1 MKSLHHLLLS
11 LLLLGTSAAHAQK
24 NIANDELDLTSGTR
38 VQVRSV
44 FDPLPPSGYAPM
56 RIVATNGTGRNA
68 RWAFDFHSQTQ
79 DYRQHN
85 EHDSSFAVDVP
96 ARSTQSALFMVPLAV
111 DYDNSGSGSSGHL
124 LRVSVSGTGFDGSP
138 KTDHENRIGGFP
150 ALALSESLAEFS
162 ITKLNKELESKARSV
177 HGSFYG
183 GAATFGS
190 RFEPADLPD
199 SWLGYSGFDF
209 ILLSSTDWQK
219 LKPGVKRA
227 LLEWVRLGGRLHVY
241 LSPGASP
248 ESLGLPALAS
258 AGSHMVSLGKI
269 MTMSWDGK
277 NLPATQTVN
286 RYWGESQRAN
296 TLRSDYARV
305 GVWPLLAL
313 LGTRSFASWQV
324 IVFLVAFG
332 MLVGPVNLFVLAPA
346 GKRHKLFITT
356 PLLSIGAS
364 LVMVVLILLQDGTG
378 GVGRRFIA
386 INLEPGEAAA
396 YVTQEQVSRTG
407 VLLGAG
413 FEMKQPVLIEP
424 LVMPDSPWV
433 KLKKTST
440 AQPASLTQDGRERRG
455 NFFQSRAEQGQVL
468 RAAVSTRARLELK
481 AAAAPDAAP
490 TLVSALGFTVDELF
504 YTDAA
509 GVQWRLEKP
518 LSTGQSATLVKT
530 DDSAQR
536 LWCEAAVNP
545 AVDSLRQ
552 ALNDTTTNRRSF
564 FVAKARQA
572 PDFTLDTL
580 SSIRWEDDRIVV
592 FGPVTQP

>member
-1 MKSLHHLLLS
+1 MKLLQHT
-11 LLLLGTSAAHAQK
+11 LLCAVLLAATAAHAQK
-24 NIANDELDLTSGTR
+24 SIANEELDMATGTR

-68 RWAFDFHSQTQ
+68 RWGFDFHSQTQ
-79 DYRQHN
+79 HYRQQN
-85 EHDSSFAVDVP
+85 EHDSSFAMDVP
-96 ARSTQSALFMVPLAV
+96 ARSTQSALFLVPLAV
-111 DYDNSGSGSSGHL
+111 DYDDSSSGNSGHV
-124 LRVSVSGTGFDGSP
+124 LRVGISGTGFDGAP
-138 KTDHENRIGGFP
+138 KFDHENRMNGVP

-162 ITKLNKELESKARSV
+162 ITQLNKEMESKMHSG
-177 HGSFYG
+177 HGRYYG
-183 GAATFGS
+183 GAVTFGS

-199 SWLGYSGFDF
+199 SWLGFSGFDF

-227 LLEWVRLGGRLHVY
+227 LLEWVRLGGNLHVY
-241 LSPGASP
+241 LSPGTSP
-248 ESLGLPALAS
+248 ESLGLPALDGQ
-258 AGSHMVSLGKI
+258 GSHAVSLGKI
-269 MTMSWDGK
+269 ITMSWDGK
-277 NLPATQTVN
+277 TLPATQTVN
-286 RYWGESQRAN
+286 RYWGESQRVN
-296 TLRSDYARV
+296 SLRSDHSKL
-305 GVWPLLAL
+305 GSWPLLGL

-364 LVMVVLILLQDGTG
+364 LVMVVLILVQDGTG
-378 GVGRRFIA
+378 GVGRRFA
-386 INLEPGEAAA
+386 VINLEPGEAAA
-396 YVTQEQVSRTG
+396 YVTQEQICRTG

-424 LVMPDSPWV
+424 LVMPDTQWA
-433 KLKKTST
+433 KLKDTPNS
-440 AQPASLTQDGRERRG
+440 QPASLTQDGRERRG

-481 AAAAPDAAP
+481 AGAAPDAAP
-490 TLVSALGFTVDELF
+490 TLVSALGFTVDELL
-504 YTDAA
+504 YTDAE
-509 GVQWRLEKP
+509 GKLWKLEKP
-518 LSTGQSATLVKT
+518 LSTGQSTALVMTDAKT
-530 DDSAQR
+530 KIPWLADAFD
-536 LWCEAAVNP
+536 P
-545 AVDSLRQ
+545 AVDSLRIS
-552 ALNDTTTNRRSF
+552 LNNTTTNRRSF
-564 FVAKARQA
+564 FIAKARQA